1 MSVKKC
7 PNCGSVPYI
16 LKESFYGKILWIR
29 KCSNKTCAA
38 ACGSFKKKTADRN
51 WNAMG
56 YIGAF
61 KDFRQ
66 GVEFYHKVQQFGLQ
80 QIK

>member
-7 PNCGSVPYI
+7 MNCGSVAYST
-16 LKESFYGKILWIR
+16 KEMFDGRVLWIR

-38 ACGSFKKKTADRN
+38 ATASFKKKTADRN

-56 YIGAF
+56 YIAAF

-66 GVEFYHKVQQFGLQ
+66 GVEFYHKVQQFGLSN
-80 QIK
+80 IK